1 MAKTERYLELRYVD
15 DEKALTVVNATENM
29 PVGGIAKLGCYADVK
44 KYGVNLSGEALEA
57 LDPTAGGGVPK
68 YVLIAPDTHR
78 YDEYLLNDKFGKQ
91 EDVVAGNP
99 TRAYFM
105 HNSFSVRIEKDL
117 INGVVAEGAL
127 LAPDADYKYKVTE
140 TPAEAVAYVVKL
152 GKYNGNTDTAIIHGL

>member
-29 PVGGIAKLGCYADVK
+29 PVGGVAKVGCYAQVK
-44 KYGVNLSGEALEA
+44 KFGVDLSGEALEA
-57 LDPTAGGGVPK
+57 LDPTDEGGVPK

-78 YDEYLLNDKFGKQ
+78 YDEYLLNNKFGKQ

-117 INGVVAEGAL
+117 INGVVAEGSL

-140 TPAEAVAYVVKL
+140 TPAEAVCYVVKT
-152 GKYNGNTDTAIIHGL
+152 GKYQGVDTAIIHGL

>member
-15 DEKALTVVNATENM
+15 DEKALTVVNTTENM
-29 PVGGIAKLGCYADVK
+29 PVGGIAKVGCYADVK

-57 LDPTAGGGVPK
+57 LDPTAVGGAPK

-99 TRAYFM
+99 TRAYVLHDTM
-105 HNSFSVRIEKDL
+105 SVRIEKDL
-117 INGVVAEGAL
+117 ITGSVAKGAL
-127 LAPDADYKYKVTE
+127 LKPSSDYKYEVT
-140 TPAEAVAYVVKL
+140 TTASEAVAYVVKL
-152 GKYNGNTDTAIIHGL
+152 GKYQGVDTAIIHGL

>member
-1 MAKTERYLELRYVD
+1 MANVTERYLELRYVD
-15 DEKALTVVNATENM
+15 DEKALTVVNKTENM
-29 PVGGIAKLGCYADVK
+29 PVGGVAKLGVYAQVK
-44 KYGVNLSGEALEA
+44 KFGVDLSGEALEA
-57 LDPTAGGGVPK
+57 LDPTDEGGVPK

-105 HNSFSVRIEKDL
+105 HNSFSVRIEKNL

-140 TPAEAVAYVVKL
+140 TPAEAIAYVVKL
-152 GKYNGNTDTAIIHGL
+152 GKYQGVDTAIIHGL